1 MQVNILEAKT
11 EFSKLIRLLET
22 GKEDHIIVARYG
34 KPVVKMTVY
43 NDTPVSKRI
52 GAAKGKLK
60 SPDDL
65 DQFWEVAIKHAI
77 HPEHV
82 TFTGKEPSQ
91 YCQEA
96 GFLPVEMRDRHVF
109 ALETIT
115 RADDAPPHHNPF
127 GRMLIAQAKA
137 ENMSFLTHDSPLPY
151 YNEKCIIS
159 V

>member
-1 MQVNILEAKT
+1 MNLLLDTHVLIWALNEDSRLSEKARELILDPDNAIYY
-11 EFSKLIRLLET
+11 SS
-22 GKEDHIIVARYG
+22 
-34 KPVVKMTVY
+34 
-43 NDTPVSKRI
+43 VSI
-52 GAAKGKLK
+52 
-60 SPDDL
+60 
-65 DQFWEVAIKHAI
+65 WEVAIKHAI
-77 HPEHV
+77 HPENV
-82 TFTGKEPSQ
+82 TFTGKELSQ

-115 RADDAPPHHNPF
+115 RADDAPPHHDPF

-137 ENMSFLTHDSPLPY
+137 ENMSFLTHDSLLPY